1 VVRFAERASH
11 QVFLEPEGL
20 DDPTVYPNGIS
31 TSLPADVQVELVR
44 SMPGLE
50 RAVMLRAGYAVEYD
64 YIDPRGL
71 HASLELRALP
81 GLFLAGQINGT
92 TGYEEAAG
100 QGVMAGINAARR
112 CAGQAA
118 AVLDRAD
125 GYIGVMIDDLTT
137 QGVTEPYRMFTSRAE
152 FRLTLR
158 ADNADLRLTP
168 RGMEWGVVGAERAAR
183 FTDYRQQVQEAA
195 AWAARA
201 GGFPPALARAGIAVR
216 ADGRW
221 RSVGELLGAA
231 SLAPER
237 LMDAFPALAALP
249 PRVFAQI
256 RNEGIYAQY
265 TGRQDREIES
275 FRREEGVLLG
285 AEIDYACV
293 GALSSELRGKLERVR
308 PASIGA
314 AGRIEGMTPAALAA
328 LAGHARRHP
337 SVSRET

>member
-1 VVRFAERASH
+1 
-11 QVFLEPEGL
+11 
-20 DDPTVYPNGIS
+20 
-31 TSLPADVQVELVR
+31 
-44 SMPGLE
+44 
-50 RAVMLRAGYAVEYD
+50 
-64 YIDPRGL
+64 
-71 HASLELRALP
+71 LELRALP

-195 AWAARA
+195 AWAART